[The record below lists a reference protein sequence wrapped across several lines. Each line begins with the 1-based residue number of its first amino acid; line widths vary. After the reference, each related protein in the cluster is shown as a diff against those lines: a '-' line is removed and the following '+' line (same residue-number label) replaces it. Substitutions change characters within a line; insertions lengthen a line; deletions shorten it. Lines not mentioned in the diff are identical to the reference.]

1 MKTAVV
7 KVLLALNVIVFLAWL
22 PADLYD
28 PADQLGRFMAENF
41 FVSREHLEEGQYWT
55 LLTAEFS
62 HREIWHLALNMMV
75 LMNFGPVLVWRWG
88 QRKFLVFYLIAAMVA
103 SIGHVVVGGLIGR
116 DTWALGASG
125 AISGVL
131 AAFAV
136 LYPHHRILLF
146 GIVPLPAYIA
156 TILFVGLDVWG
167 VVAQSSGGG
176 LPIGHGAHL
185 GGAAFGLVYSSY
197 QKRRGPREPRFM
209 PVDDEERILYE
220 RS

>member
-1 MKTAVV
+1 VKTAVV
-7 KVLLALNVIVFLAWL
+7 KVLLALNVIVFLAWFV
-22 PADLYD
+22 ADRYD
-28 PADQLGRFMAENF
+28 RAGLGEFMRHNF
-41 FVSREHLEEGQYWT
+41 LVSRLLLEDGYFWT

-88 QRKFLVFYLIAAMVA
+88 QRKFLIFYLIAAAVA

-116 DTWALGASG
+116 DSRALGASG

-131 AAFAV
+131 AGFAV
-136 LYPHHRILLF
+136 LYPHHRIHLF
-146 GIVPLPAYIA
+146 GVIPLPAYVA

-185 GGAAFGLVYSSY
+185 GGAAFGLAYASY
-197 QKRRGPREPRFM
+197 QKRRGPGEPRLI
-209 PVDDEERILYE
+209 PLEAERPSADE